1 MPFFDDE
8 FYRSR
13 FKKEAE
19 YLPWIFKW
27 MTDRDFDYGKAEDSR
42 LMQVAML
49 ILQTHGLT
57 IAEYSWELFG
67 PEKLYSDELQRDLHE
82 QTVQK
87 VEPLNADCMELIRF
101 VGNELKGRSTE
112 YIEILGAI
120 YYLCYHYFSSRQAK
134 QETFGKVAKML
145 GIPVMD
151 SELSINWDFEKAW
164 RASSR
169 LIARRNV

>member
-13 FKKEAE
+13 FHKEPE

-27 MTDRDFDYGKAEDSR
+27 MMDRDFNYKNIADR
-42 LMQVAML
+42 RIMQVAML
-49 ILQTHGLT
+49 ILQTHGLS

-67 PEKLYSDELQRDLHE
+67 PEKLYSDELQRDLRE
-82 QTVQK
+82 QSVQK
-87 VEPLNADCMELIRF
+87 VEPLNTDCMKLIKAI
-101 VGNELKGRSTE
+101 GEELKDKSEE

-120 YYLCYHYFSSRQAK
+120 YYLCYHYGSRRQEK
-134 QETFGKVAKML
+134 QETINKVAELLK
-145 GIPVMD
+145 IPVMD
-151 SELSINWDFEKAW
+151 SELNINWDFENAW

-169 LIARRNV
+169 LIARRSI